1 MRRALAVLAALATGV
16 PAGLPQDADLDAGI
30 RLVREGDFESALP
43 WLEAAARRLEGGAR
57 PSKDLARAYL
67 YLGIS
72 HLELKQEVTARARF
86 RAAALEDPTLSLD
99 AKEFS
104 PQVLRFFEAAHQE
117 ATEPATAPAPLPSR
131 ASAEEEVRAD
141 RGSKLP
147 VLIIGSGVA
156 AAGIALAAGG
166 GGATT
171 TLATTSTSSS
181 TSTTSPSATTTS
193 TSTTTTPPAAC
204 RYQARPARID
214 IDDGGGSG
222 ACSFEASRS
231 ECPWTAEAAES
242 WIRFTNRTSGTG
254 DGRAEFEVLPNPGG
268 QRSARVWLKQ
278 DPGEFCELVQAGQ
291 GLGEAGALTWSAQ
304 LDLPG
309 GEGQVRVAGSVFPQP
324 RGLARAA
331 VAAPGGELRVEGVVV
346 AAEGGPG
353 TWRFEL
359 AGPVVPG
366 SLRVL
371 AGEPL
376 LIGPMAVA
384 FRLEGVPG
392 ERVAFAAQTRA
403 ANLQREQP

>member
-16 PAGLPQDADLDAGI
+16 PAGLSQDADLDAGI

-43 WLEAAARRLEGGAR
+43 WLDAAARRLEGGAR

-67 YLGIS
+67 YLGIG

-131 ASAEEEVRAD
+131 AAAEEELPASRS
-141 RGSKLP
+141 SKLP

-171 TLATTSTSSS
+171 TLATTSTSST
-181 TSTTSPSATTTS
+181 TSTTTPSATTTS
-193 TSTTTTPPAAC
+193 TTTTLAAC
-204 RYQARPARID
+204 RYQARPGRID
-214 IDDGGGSG
+214 IDDLGDNGT
-222 ACSFEASRS
+222 CVFEASRS
-231 ECPWTAEAAES
+231 DCPWTAETDQG
-242 WIRFTNRTSGTG
+242 WIRFTSRTSGTG
-254 DGRAEFEVLPNPGG
+254 DGRAEFEVLPNEGG
-268 QRSARVWLKQ
+268 QRSARVGLKQ
-278 DPGEFCELVQAGQ
+278 DNGEFCQVVQAGA
-291 GLGEAGALTWSAQ
+291 GLGQAGALTWSAQ

-309 GEGQVRVAGSVFPQP
+309 GEGQVRVAGSAFPQP

-331 VAAPGGELRVEGVVV
+331 VAAPAGELRVEGVVV

-359 AGPVVPG
+359 TGPVVPG

-371 AGEPL
+371 AGDPL
-376 LIGPMAVA
+376 LVGPTAVA
-384 FRLEGVPG
+384 FRLAGVPG
-392 ERVAFAAQTRA
+392 ERVAFVAQTRA
-403 ANLQREQP
+403 SSLQLERP

>member
-117 ATEPATAPAPLPSR
+117 ATEPPIAPAPLPSR
-131 ASAEEEVRAD
+131 ATAEEEVRAD

-147 VLIIGSGVA
+147 VLIIASGVA

-171 TLATTSTSSS
+171 TLATTSTSST
-181 TSTTSPSATTTS
+181 TSTTPPSTTT
-193 TSTTTTPPAAC
+193 TSTTTTLPAAC

-214 IDDGGGSG
+214 IDDRGGTGT
-222 ACSFEASRS
+222 CLFEASRS
-231 ECPWTAEAAES
+231 DCPWTAEATHD

-254 DGRAEFEVLPNPGG
+254 DGRAEFEVLPNQGAP
-268 QRSARVWLKQ
+268 RSARVGLKQ
-278 DPGEFCELVQAGQ
+278 DNGEFCQVVQAGES
-291 GLGEAGALTWSAQ
+291 LGETGALTWSAQ

-403 ANLQREQP
+403 SSLQRERP